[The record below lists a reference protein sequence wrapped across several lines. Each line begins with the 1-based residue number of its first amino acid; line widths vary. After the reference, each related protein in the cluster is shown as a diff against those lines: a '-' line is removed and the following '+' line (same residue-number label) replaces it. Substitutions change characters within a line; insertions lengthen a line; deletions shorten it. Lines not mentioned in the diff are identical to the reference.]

1 MANRLP
7 SHKLLKIAFFS
18 CLFVTSF
25 YIGFQYSEEN
35 SIVGSESLSPMS
47 ANTARGTILISDN
60 FSFTTENGVISGAG
74 HETDPY
80 VIANWNIMGPD
91 DSPCIEIRNT
101 TFFFIVRDCVLSN
114 GPNAAGI
121 RLSNLQ
127 NGVLLN
133 NSISG
138 AIVGIECDQ
147 VYNVDVWENSCFYA
161 ADAGIVVK
169 FSEDVHILGNSAY
182 ENQRFGILLFH
193 SNSCVLFN
201 NYASQNDWDGIRIE
215 YGFSSHLHNNTCI
228 NNLEFG
234 IILYYSEDNV
244 LSENTCSYNGKHG
257 IAFVFDSRDNT
268 AYGNT
273 LLDNG
278 YGCIGDEFALNYC
291 SDNYC
296 SEGTDILWALFSVSK
311 TTVEVGETIQF
322 TDLSTG
328 SPSPLQYYWDF
339 GDGAVSYYK
348 NPSHSYDEIGD
359 KLVTLTIQDE
369 SGATSS
375 KTFTIHV
382 VAGSSTSTNPF
393 GDVFGEIG
401 GYPISNFM
409 ILMLIP
415 FVVLIFITKKK
426 RK

>member
-1 MANRLP
+1 
-7 SHKLLKIAFFS
+7 
-18 CLFVTSF
+18 
-25 YIGFQYSEEN
+25 
-35 SIVGSESLSPMS
+35 MS
-47 ANTARGTILISDN
+47 ATTDRGIILISDD
-60 FSFTTENGVISGAG
+60 SDFTAVNGVISGYG
-74 HETDPY
+74 NETDPY
-80 VIANWNIMGPD
+80 IIANWHIIGPND
-91 DSPCIEIRNT
+91 HPCIEIRDT
-101 TFFFIVRDCVLSN
+101 SVFFIIQDCVLLN
-114 GPNAAGI
+114 GPNSAGI
-121 RLSNLQ
+121 RVSNLQ

-133 NSISG
+133 NSISD
-138 AIVGIECDQ
+138 ALVGIECDQ
-147 VYNVDVWENSCFYA
+147 VSNVNVTGNTCYYT

-169 FSEDVHILGNSAY
+169 YSEDVLLLSNSAY

-193 SNSCVLFN
+193 SNSCVLFH

-234 IILYYSEDNV
+234 IILYYSEENV

-257 IAFVFDSRDNT
+257 IAFVFDSQNNT
-268 AYGNT
+268 AYENT
-273 LLDNG
+273 LIDNG
-278 YGCIGDEFALNYC
+278 DGCIGDAYGLNDC
-291 SDNYC
+291 NNNYC

-311 TTVEVGETIQF
+311 TNVEVGETIQF

-328 SPSPLQYYWDF
+328 GSSLLQYHWDF

-348 NPSHSYDEIGD
+348 NPTHSYDEIGD

-369 SGATSS
+369 SGATAS

-382 VAGSSTSTNPF
+382 VAGSSTASPF
-393 GDVFGEIG
+393 GDIG

-415 FVVLIFITKKK
+415 FVVLIFITKQK
-426 RK
+426 RKKLL